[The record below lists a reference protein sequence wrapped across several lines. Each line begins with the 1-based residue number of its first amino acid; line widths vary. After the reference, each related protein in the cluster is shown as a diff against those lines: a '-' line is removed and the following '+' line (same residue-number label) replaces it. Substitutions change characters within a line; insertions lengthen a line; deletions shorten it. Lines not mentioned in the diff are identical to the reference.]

1 MGKYQLLSTLSAR
14 RRPLRALS
22 SPLESIHYHC
32 ISSSDIQSGIT
43 QCFNH
48 RGENRPGNTKVA
60 QAAAIPYTEAAHC
73 ALIALRCAKNHHPFN
88 SVLDE
93 DYQAEVDMLCP
104 GTKLPHPATVS
115 RDIQAIYLDMS
126 RHICN
131 YFQVLYLHINYGV
144 QNDFIFRNMTTQ
156 SILLWMDG
164 LHLLSHPF
172 LEL

>member
-1 MGKYQLLSTLSAR
+1 
-14 RRPLRALS
+14 
-22 SPLESIHYHC
+22 
-32 ISSSDIQSGIT
+32 
-43 QCFNH
+43 
-48 RGENRPGNTKVA
+48 
-60 QAAAIPYTEAAHC
+60 
-73 ALIALRCAKNHHPFN
+73 
-88 SVLDE
+88 VLDE